1 MTDLFAPDEP
11 NEPLASAPLAE
22 RVRPREL
29 EDVFG
34 QEHLTGPD
42 GPLLAMARSGKA
54 KSIIFWGP
62 PGTGKTTIARL
73 LADLFDLDFVST
85 SAIHS
90 GVADL
95 KKIFEDARSKAR
107 QHGRPVILF
116 VDEIHRFNK
125 AQQDAFL
132 PVLEEGSI
140 VLVGATTENP
150 SFELNG
156 ALLSRTRVLSLKPL
170 GRGALEQMLARVEEI
185 EHTLPLT
192 PEARDALI
200 DGAAGDG
207 RYLIGQAE
215 VVLDTPVGKDLI
227 DVERLERLLDSRLSS
242 HDKSGDAHYNLA
254 SAFQKSVRGS
264 DPHAALYYAAR
275 LVQAGDHAF
284 VFRRLTVY
292 ASEEVGM
299 ADPMALQTV
308 LAARTVYDRI
318 GFPECGHALAQAIIH
333 VATAPK
339 SNSAH
344 DAWAAAMALARKHPN
359 ASPPKRI
366 LNDVTKLMSDE
377 GYKKGYIYD
386 HDLPDAFS
394 GQEFW
399 PDDVSPTVLYE
410 PRPRGLEAKIIERLN
425 KWDGIRNDRRRS
437 QTNAKS

>member
-1 MTDLFAPDEP
+1 MTDLFAPDET

-132 PVLEEGSI
+132 PVLEEGSV

-359 ASPPKRI
+359 SSPPKRI